1 MKQSVKISLLFRDE
15 FSIQNGISNLL
26 LLNHRVVVVVVD
38 VDGVEDADHRGQR
51 GQDAPEEQKLA
62 ASSTVEK
69 RFDCQVMVMMM
80 IGIVRWN
87 SVDCQ
92 VFDGENSSSCD
103 FGGIGCTSVRVV
115 THYVLK

>member
-1 MKQSVKISLLFRDE
+1 M
-15 FSIQNGISNLL
+15 
-26 LLNHRVVVVVVD
+26 D
-38 VDGVEDADHRGQR
+38 VDGVEDADHRSQR
-51 GQDAPEEQKLA
+51 CQDAPEEQKLA

-69 RFDCQVMVMMM
+69 GFDCQVMVVMM

-92 VFDGENSSSCD
+92 LFDRENSS
-103 FGGIGCTSVRVV
+103 FRGIGCTSVGVV

>member
-1 MKQSVKISLLFRDE
+1 M
-15 FSIQNGISNLL
+15 
-26 LLNHRVVVVVVD
+26 D

-51 GQDAPEEQKLA
+51 RQDAPKEQKLA

-69 RFDCQVMVMMM
+69 GFDRQVMVMM
-80 IGIVRWN
+80 IGIVGWN

-92 VFDGENSSSCD
+92 VFDRENSSSCD
-103 FGGIGCTSVRVV
+103 FGGIGCISVGVV

>member
-26 LLNHRVVVVVVD
+26 LLNQRVVVVVVD

-51 GQDAPEEQKLA
+51 RQDAPEEQKLA

-69 RFDCQVMVMMM
+69 
-80 IGIVRWN
+80 
-87 SVDCQ
+87 
-92 VFDGENSSSCD
+92 
-103 FGGIGCTSVRVV
+103 
-115 THYVLK
+115 